1 MMGDAAWHMPITP
14 ECLSSEGSDAHGH
27 ACSHTQQYVIVF
39 MYRLGGIYMH
49 RRIFNLSKSKQMS
62 WLSVQL
68 SGISK
73 RYMAMPYIVFS
84 LLYPYVLRN
93 YLKKSGVLL

>member
-1 MMGDAAWHMPITP
+1 MFSYTAVCD
-14 ECLSSEGSDAHGH
+14 CLHVQARRDLH
-27 ACSHTQQYVIVF
+27 AQEDIS
-39 MYRLGGIYMH
+39 
-49 RRIFNLSKSKQMS
+49 NLSKSKQMS

>member
-1 MMGDAAWHMPITP
+1 MRTDMHV
-14 ECLSSEGSDAHGH
+14 LQ
-27 ACSHTQQYVIVF
+27 HTQQYVILF

-49 RRIFNLSKSKQMS
+49 RRIFNPSKNKQMS

-73 RYMAMPYIVFS
+73 RYVAMPYIVFS
-84 LLYPYVLRN
+84 LLYPYVLRR
-93 YLKKSGVLL
+93 LPEEVRRASLMRELEGLTSPSLCMRAI